1 MIFFRVSFFGDKY
14 IYAQTHMGM
23 MKVGAA
29 DSAQGGRAPSRSLG
43 AEGGCALRTPEAVQ
57 GPGPRTLRQG
67 CDRHSSQA

>member
-29 DSAQGGRAPSRSLG
+29 GSAQGGRAASRSLG
-43 AEGGCALRTPEAVQ
+43 AEGGGAVKTSEA
-57 GPGPRTLRQG
+57 
-67 CDRHSSQA
+67 A